1 MDENFT
7 ATNENVRNLLRVFV
21 AELIKLPLKL
31 NSISEAIFA
40 ATRPRNLIPIQPGV
54 AIATDNEFS

>member
-7 ATNENVRNLLRVFV
+7 ATNENVRNLLRVFI

-40 ATRPRNLIPIQPGV
+40 ATRPRTLILI
-54 AIATDNEFS
+54 